1 MTTAKP
7 TEAAL
12 RLSRRLALALPAAAA
27 AAPALAQGAAIGEAE
42 AARIAAEAY
51 IFGYPLI
58 TMEMTRR
65 IATNVPT
72 ATASVGR
79 APMGQFHM
87 SRSYPTAAFRDVT
100 APNADTLYCT
110 AWLDLGAEPWV
121 VSWPDMTD
129 RYYLMP
135 MLDGWT
141 NVIGVP
147 GTRTTGEREQTY
159 VLVGP
164 KFRGATPPGLPV
176 LRSTTDL
183 LWILGRVYC
192 TGTPAD
198 YAAVHAIQDRM
209 KLQPLSTLGRPYSPP
224 AGRVDPA
231 MDMRTAVRD
240 QVDKLSGA
248 DYFRLLSE
256 LMGSNPPV
264 AADAPMVASMA
275 RIGLVAGQPFDATRA
290 PDAVR
295 RAVDAA
301 PRSGLSEIMGRV
313 RASEAR
319 ARQTNNWSVI
329 TETGLYGTDYLNRAF
344 VTIVGLGANR
354 PQDAVYPFTEVD
366 AAGEKLSGANRYVLR
381 FPPGQRPTARAF
393 WSLTMYTSDFF
404 FVDNPLNRYTL
415 SSRSELK
422 SNPDGST
429 DLLIQAD
436 DPGPDRQANWLP
448 APREE
453 FVLMFRL
460 YWPMEPPAFSILDGS
475 WNPPA
480 VSRA

>member
-1 MTTAKP
+1 MNTAKP
-7 TEAAL
+7 PEASV

-27 AAPALAQGAAIGEAE
+27 AVPALAQGAAIGEAE
-42 AARIAAEAY
+42 ATRIATEAY
-51 IFGYPLI
+51 VFGYPLV

-65 IATNVPT
+65 ISTNVPT
-72 ATASVGR
+72 ATTSVGR

-121 VSWPDMTD
+121 VSWPEMTD

-147 GTRTTGEREQTY
+147 GTRTTGDQTQTY

-164 KFRGATPPGLPV
+164 KFRGTTPPGLPV

-209 KLQPLSTLGRPYSPP
+209 KLQPLSTWGRPYSAP

-231 MDMRTAVRD
+231 IDMRTGVRD
-240 QVDKLSGA
+240 QVDKLNGA

-256 LMGSNPPV
+256 LMGSNPPT
-264 AADAPMVASMA
+264 AADAPVVARMA
-275 RIGLVAGQPFDATRA
+275 QIGLVPGQPFDATRA

-301 PRSGLSEIMGRV
+301 PRAGLAEIMGRV
-313 RASEAR
+313 RAGEAQ
-319 ARQTNNWSVI
+319 ARQTNNWFVI
-329 TETGLYGTDYLNRAF
+329 TETGLYGTSYLNRAY
-344 VTIVGLGANR
+344 VTAVGLGANR
-354 PQDAVYPFTEVD
+354 PQDAVYPFTEAD
-366 AAGEKLSGANRYVLR
+366 AAGAKLSGANRYVLR
-381 FPPGQRPTARAF
+381 FPPGQRPPARGF

-404 FVDNPLNRYTL
+404 FVDNPLSRYTL
-415 SSRSELK
+415 SSRNELK

-436 DPGPDRQANWLP
+436 DPGPDRQSNWLP
-448 APREE
+448 APRDG
-453 FVLMFRL
+453 FILMFRL

-475 WNPPA
+475 WKPPA
-480 VSRA
+480 VTRA